1 MCSLRC
7 SICLESAKDK
17 QDETGWAVLG
27 CGHVFHAHCL
37 QQSLEHKKACP
48 NCRKGVKSAK
58 GAQALFLDLVPAMP
72 MTPLGKGNGPGD
84 NRTSFASQEAVTA
97 LAETLAK
104 RDAEL
109 KQHLMELRQTQDALK
124 QQSELCAAQE
134 EEIAG
139 IQHQHQRA
147 HKIMEEDLVQK
158 RKQVLTLKQSIDK
171 QSSSHKLR
179 CDKLVGQVSRLQ
191 TDYDRLS
198 LRNDLGLT
206 KCELEQIA
214 KRMAPPSAKGGALV
228 NYWVGAVDARNREYA
243 QLMRKFQ
250 VEANL
255 HDASKSSL
263 SEQLL
268 AKQELLEKVAAVKQ
282 QLQQMQAKQEQQ
294 STEIQ
299 TLKAQLAVGVRR
311 TESAVQSGAVSSRG
325 AAGLPPGR
333 DLHDNRDQCGAAN
346 SDRAAGNGS
355 RSTSM
360 IRWDATEDQMPA
372 AMRLPPSVADRP
384 RKSLSLRERMTM
396 HLPQGSSPQPFH
408 LSSHESAAQPAGQV
422 SSPDAGPALACA
434 NSACDHG
441 RHQQSLPSCLAAEDS
456 NGAVSHS
463 ATAADERS
471 ARAGGVFDACLAN
484 GDAGAEDLT
493 QEDLPA
499 LPLPSNSQEEH
510 DSPLHSKIH
519 EGLSAG
525 HPHDRHVV
533 DRRLQMAEQEPDQQ
547 IDSGSR
553 IAHNHLHRQ
562 QQQQDRLR
570 MQDGKECGQEKEAAS
585 ACQAQQDTSK
595 VQHPDKTEPH
605 VINLEDE
612 SVDDLLDALA
622 DAAAEVPKAADD
634 ATDEGLTTEEFDPH
648 SKVSRL
654 HMAAASIALQR
665 SSMAAELPPMRT
677 ATTGLSGTQRGS
689 KQEPSFARTGPA
701 SFGHRGQQSGDFIVR
716 GADGRG
722 GRATVLRPSNRQ
734 AAPVQPVPSFLASGV
749 GKGSKLPVKRKATG
763 SGSENLKIRHFFA
776 PSHS

>member
-48 NCRKGVKSAK
+48 NCRKGVRSAK

-72 MTPLGKGNGPGD
+72 MTPLGKGPCD

-109 KQHLMELRQTQDALK
+109 KQHLVELRQTQDALK

-147 HKIMEEDLVQK
+147 HKVMEEDLVQK

-228 NYWVGAVDARNREYA
+228 NYWVSAVDARNREYA

-255 HDASKSSL
+255 HDASKRSL

-268 AKQELLEKVAAVKQ
+268 AKQELQEKVAAVKQ
-282 QLQQMQAKQEQQ
+282 QLHQMQAKQEQQ

-299 TLKAQLAVGVRR
+299 SLKAQLADGLRR
-311 TESAVQSGAVSSRG
+311 TEAAVPSGTVSSRR
-325 AAGLPPGR
+325 AAGLPPGD
-333 DLHDNRDQCGAAN
+333 DLNHDRDQCRAAN
-346 SDRAAGNGS
+346 SERAAGNGS
-355 RSTSM
+355 GSMSM

-372 AMRLPPSVADRP
+372 AMRMPPPIADRP
-384 RKSLSLRERMTM
+384 RKSLSL
-396 HLPQGSSPQPFH
+396 Q
-408 LSSHESAAQPAGQV
+408 
-422 SSPDAGPALACA
+422 
-434 NSACDHG
+434 
-441 RHQQSLPSCLAAEDS
+441 
-456 NGAVSHS
+456 
-463 ATAADERS
+463 
-471 ARAGGVFDACLAN
+471 
-484 GDAGAEDLT
+484 
-493 QEDLPA
+493 
-499 LPLPSNSQEEH
+499 
-510 DSPLHSKIH
+510 
-519 EGLSAG
+519 
-525 HPHDRHVV
+525 
-533 DRRLQMAEQEPDQQ
+533 
-547 IDSGSR
+547 
-553 IAHNHLHRQ
+553 
-562 QQQQDRLR
+562 
-570 MQDGKECGQEKEAAS
+570 
-585 ACQAQQDTSK
+585 
-595 VQHPDKTEPH
+595 
-605 VINLEDE
+605 
-612 SVDDLLDALA
+612 
-622 DAAAEVPKAADD
+622 VPKAADD
-634 ATDEGLTTEEFDPH
+634 ATDEGLTAEEFDPR

-654 HMAAASIALQR
+654 HLAAEIIAQQR
-665 SSMAAELPPMRT
+665 SRMAAELPPMRT
-677 ATTGLSGTQRGS
+677 ATNGLSGARGS
-689 KQEPSFARTGPA
+689 KQEPSFARTGPV
-701 SFGHRGQQSGDFIVR
+701 SFGHRGHQSGDFIVR

-734 AAPVQPVPSFLASGV
+734 AAPVQSVPSFLASGV
-749 GKGSKLPVKRKATG
+749 GKGSKLPVKRKAVG